1 MKPTK
6 LRSCLEFISSLVKNY
21 FRVDLSSLGAT
32 NSGLFAR
39 TMRIKMPKR
48 ILNKQ
53 KSQIKY
59 ILAVNSKLLLTTLAL
74 AVEQLLKNHV
84 GKYA

>member
-1 MKPTK
+1 M
-6 LRSCLEFISSLVKNY
+6 
-21 FRVDLSSLGAT
+21 SSLGAT

-39 TMRIKMPKR
+39 TKRIKMPKR